1 MDELAKPA
9 GQGVAVNL
17 QSDVLAKWRKAGS
30 AAGTALHHGLTLI
43 KPGVKW
49 ADVAEAVERRIREM
63 GAEPAF
69 PTTTS
74 VNHVAAHYTPTHD
87 DAGVFKEGDVVK
99 LDVGAH
105 VDGYIGDTAVTME
118 VGGTDRYAR
127 LIEAARAALTAAVD
141 VVGPNVNLATI
152 GAVIEK
158 TITDYGYKPI
168 QNLTGHS
175 VERYI
180 LHAGM
185 SVPNVAHTPV
195 QRPRVGQVM
204 AVEPFATDGA
214 GYVTNGPG
222 GNIFHFARLRPVRT
236 PDQRKLLDFIA
247 AHHPKL
253 PFASR
258 WCAQACPPNRVNF
271 LFTNLVKTVA
281 IKSYA
286 ALLEANRGQVAQYEH
301 TVVITENGCEVLT
314 LPKS

>member
-1 MDELAKPA
+1 MDELSKPVP
-9 GQGVAVNL
+9 GNVAANL
-17 QSDVLAKWRKAGS
+17 QPETLAKWRQAGS
-30 AAGTALHHGLTLI
+30 AAGTALHHGLSLI
-43 KPGVKW
+43 KPGVRW
-49 ADVAEAVERRIREM
+49 LDVAEAVEARIRQM

-87 DAGVFKEGDVVK
+87 DPGVFREGDVVK

-105 VDGYIGDTAVTME
+105 VDGYIGDTAVTVE
-118 VGGTDRYAR
+118 VGGTEKYAK

-141 VVGPNVNLATI
+141 IVGPNVNLSTI

-158 TITDYGYKPI
+158 TITEYGYKPI

-175 VERYI
+175 VERYV

-204 AVEPFATDGA
+204 AIEPFATDGA

-222 GNIFHFARLRPVRT
+222 GNIFHYARTRPVRT
-236 PDQRKLLDFIA
+236 PEQRRLLDFIA
-247 AHHPKL
+247 ANHPKL

-258 WCAQACPPNRVNF
+258 WCAATCPPNRVNY
-271 LFTNLVKTVA
+271 LFTNLVRTVA
-281 IKSYA
+281 VKSYA

-301 TVVITENGCEVLT
+301 TVIITESGCEVLT
-314 LPKS
+314 LPKT